1 MKYHVSATFVNYFV
15 DAFLGETMK
24 TLESKLQKEE
34 LTLVERDG
42 SKLSNNYFL
51 KLLQFIT
58 NMTTIAFYELN
69 EDLIVNRYKAFNT
82 GNIEQYMNLVT

>member
-1 MKYHVSATFVNYFV
+1 
-15 DAFLGETMK
+15 MK
-24 TLESKLQKEE
+24 TLEGKLQKEE